1 MAPTEEARLSTLFGS
16 ELGGR
21 LAKLCLDVDTPTEQA
36 PGGTTPASPIKQQ
49 DQANSRPAPDGGD
62 GILHGQI
69 KKASNPRGSGPGGVF
84 QRASSLPSNA
94 PAAGGGQGIFDKI
107 RRASSSRFDDP
118 LVAERPPSRQPHDS
132 GRKHPASG
140 GAAHS
145 HGSRPGSAASAASAE
160 GSSTQSSRRAE
171 MAARAQA
178 AARRQQRRAQEANG
192 GNSDR
197 PPTPSGPHHYPGS
210 SARELYTVNIEYH
223 GARKLLF
230 SVILTRTEFNTFT
243 FSDLRARAAEEQH
256 WGAGEIV
263 GRIQ

>member
-145 HGSRPGSAASAASAE
+145 HGSRPGSAASAASAGMSPRQSIPVRWRGKANMASISFALCSRSCCSRGIQHAVVSPGGDGGE
-160 GSSTQSSRRAE
+160 STGCGTETAAPSTGSKW
-171 MAARAQA
+171 
-178 AARRQQRRAQEANG
+178 RQQRQATHSLRSASLPWQQCQRAV
-192 GNSDR
+192 
-197 PPTPSGPHHYPGS
+197 YC
-210 SARELYTVNIEYH
+210 
-223 GARKLLF
+223 
-230 SVILTRTEFNTFT
+230 
-243 FSDLRARAAEEQH
+243 QH
-256 WGAGEIV
+256 
-263 GRIQ
+263 